1 MGVVDGGRV
10 QSCGPQLSQAGGC
23 VLDVSFL
30 DHPRSKEPLR
40 REEPMLRRQDAHP
53 GAPAVQGTRAGLA
66 APAQQEPISCF

>member
-40 REEPMLRRQDAHP
+40 REEPMLQGDAHP
-53 GAPAVQGTRAGLA
+53 GARAVQGTRAGLA
-66 APAQQEPISCF
+66 APAQQELISCF